1 MENETGRFSGSN
13 VSMVPAIPI
22 ISFTICV
29 FSAFLI
35 FTKRPRYPFDSIY
48 SVFTIFLAAPHLGHL
63 FVHRFEWGP
72 EFLDFAILFPY
83 TYGPLLLLYIR
94 NLTTGNESFKR
105 TDLLHFVPFVILQSV
120 LLVRLFFF
128 QPPEEGFYPH
138 EWHRPSKGF
147 HPSGGLLVTSM
158 LVYSVWTFLLL
169 NRHRKNIVN
178 HFSNIDS
185 IKDLRWMYWSLV
197 LFVISTVVH
206 ILLEGLLFTDLP
218 PENYEPRLIRGVA
231 VLAFSV
237 FFCWFG
243 VRQTVVYTHRELHTF
258 REKISKEEE
267 VVSVEEERKKY
278 EKSGLREDKIPE
290 YLSRIR
296 NYMESEKP
304 YKDSEFSIDLLSENA
319 EVPRFYITQ
328 ILNERLETNFYN
340 FVNEYRI
347 KDIISALENIS
358 EERPNF
364 LRLAL
369 EYGFNSKST
378 FNTSF
383 KKVTGKTPTQY
394 LEEISKAAHA

>member
-1 MENETGRFSGSN
+1 
-13 VSMVPAIPI
+13 MVPAIPI

-48 SVFTIFLAAPHLGHL
+48 SVFTIFLSVPHLGHL
-63 FVHRFEWGP
+63 LAYRFEWGP
-72 EFLDFAILFPY
+72 EFLDFTILFPY

-94 NLTTGNESFKR
+94 NLTTEGKSFRR
-105 TDLLHFVPFVILQSV
+105 TDLLHFVPFVFLQFIL
-120 LLVRLFFF
+120 LAKLFFF
-128 QPPEEGFYPH
+128 QSPEEELYPH
-138 EWHRPSKGF
+138 EWHRPSRGF
-147 HPSGGLLVTSM
+147 HPNGGLLVTSM
-158 LVYSVWTFLLL
+158 LVYSIWTFLLL
-169 NRHRKNIVN
+169 NRHRRNIVN
-178 HFSNIDS
+178 HFSNIDG

-197 LFVISTVVH
+197 LFVISTCVH
-206 ILLEGLLFTDLP
+206 FLLEGLLFTDLP
-218 PENYEPRLIRGVA
+218 PETYEPRLIRGAA

-243 VRQTVVYTHRELHTF
+243 VRQTVVYTHRELHAFKT
-258 REKISKEEE
+258 KTSKEEE
-267 VVSVEEERKKY
+267 EVEEERKKY
-278 EKSGLREDKIPE
+278 EKSGLREDMIPE
-290 YLSRIR
+290 YLSKIR
-296 NYMESEKP
+296 GYMESEKP
-304 YKDSEFSIDLLSENA
+304 YKDSEFSIDLLSENT

-328 ILNERLETNFYN
+328 ILSETLETNFYN

-347 KDIISALENIS
+347 KDIIFVLGNIS

-394 LEEISKAAHA
+394 LEEISEVSSR

>member
-1 MENETGRFSGSN
+1 MENQTGGFSGSN
-13 VSMVPAIPI
+13 LVMVPAIPI

-35 FTKRPRYPFDSIY
+35 FTKRPRYSFDSIY

-63 FVHRFEWGP
+63 LVHRFEWGP
-72 EFLDFAILFPY
+72 EFLDFSILFPY
-83 TYGPLLLLYIR
+83 TYGPLLLLYIQ
-94 NLTTGNESFKR
+94 NLTTEGRSFRR
-105 TDLLHFVPFVILQSV
+105 TDLLHFVPFVILQCI
-120 LLVRLFFF
+120 LLSRLFFF
-128 QPPEEGFYPH
+128 QPQEEEFDPH
-138 EWHRPSKGF
+138 DWHRPSRGF
-147 HPSGGLLVTSM
+147 HPNGGLLVTSM

-185 IKDLRWMYWSLV
+185 IKDLRWMYWTLV
-197 LFVISTVVH
+197 LFVISAGVH
-206 ILLEGLLFTDLP
+206 FLLEGLLFTDLP
-218 PENYEPRLIRGVA
+218 PETYEPRLVRGAA

-243 VRQTVVYTHRELHTF
+243 VRQTVVYTHRELHAF
-258 REKISKEEE
+258 KEKTLNEEE
-267 VVSVEEERKKY
+267 GVEEERKKY
-278 EKSGLREDKIPE
+278 EKSGLREDMVPE
-290 YLSRIR
+290 FLSKIR

-304 YKDSEFSIDLLSENA
+304 YKDSEFSIDLLSENT
-319 EVPRFYITQ
+319 EIPRFYITQ
-328 ILNERLETNFYN
+328 ILSETLETNFYN

-347 KDIISALENIS
+347 KDIISALGNIS

-394 LEEISKAAHA
+394 LEEISKIVSA

>member
-1 MENETGRFSGSN
+1 
-13 VSMVPAIPI
+13 MVPAIPI

-35 FTKRPRYPFDSIY
+35 FTKRPKYSFDSIY
-48 SVFTIFLAAPHLGHL
+48 SIFIIFLAAPHLGHL
-63 FVHRFEWGP
+63 LVHRFEWGP
-72 EFLDFAILFPY
+72 EFLDFTILFPY
-83 TYGPLLLLYIR
+83 TYGPLLLLYIQ
-94 NLTTGNESFKR
+94 NLTTEGRDFRKA
-105 TDLLHFVPFVILQSV
+105 DLLHFIPFIIL
-120 LLVRLFFF
+120 LFILFAKLF
-128 QPPEEGFYPH
+128 IIQTDDEFSPH
-138 EWHRPSKGF
+138 DWHRPSRGF
-147 HPSGGLLVTSM
+147 HPNGGLLVTSM

-169 NRHRKNIVN
+169 NRHRRNMVN

-185 IKDLRWMYWSLV
+185 IKDLRWMFWSLV
-197 LFVISTVVH
+197 LFVLSTGVH
-206 ILLEGLLFTDLP
+206 ILLEGLLLTDLP
-218 PENYEPRLIRGVA
+218 PESYQPRLVRGAA

-243 VRQTVVYTHRELHTF
+243 VRQTVVYTHRELHAFKERTLN
-258 REKISKEEE
+258 EEEE
-267 VVSVEEERKKY
+267 VEEDRKKY
-278 EKSGLREDKIPE
+278 EKSGLREDMIPE
-290 YLSRIR
+290 YLSKIR

-304 YKDSEFSIDLLSENA
+304 YKDSEFSIDLLSENTDI
-319 EVPRFYITQ
+319 PRFYITQ
-328 ILNERLETNFYN
+328 ILSETLETNFYN

-347 KDIISALENIS
+347 KEIISALENVS

-394 LEEISKAAHA
+394 LEEISKVGSA

>member
-1 MENETGRFSGSN
+1 M
-13 VSMVPAIPI
+13 MVPTIPI
-22 ISFTICV
+22 ISVTICI

-35 FTKRPRYPFDSIY
+35 FTKRPRYSFDSIY

-72 EFLDFAILFPY
+72 EFLDFTILFPY
-83 TYGPLLLLYIR
+83 TFGPLLLLYIR
-94 NLTTGNESFKR
+94 NLTTEGKSFRR
-105 TDLLHFVPFVILQSV
+105 TDLLHFVPFTV
-120 LLVRLFFF
+120 LLCIFIYRLFFL
-128 QPPEEGFYPH
+128 QPPEDEFDPH
-138 EWHRPSKGF
+138 DWHRPSKGF
-147 HPSGGLLVTSM
+147 HPNGGLLVTSM
-158 LVYSVWTFLLL
+158 LVYSVWIFLLL
-169 NRHRKNIVN
+169 DKHKKNVVN

-185 IKDLRWMYWSLV
+185 IKDLRWMYWSLI
-197 LFVISTVVH
+197 LFVISTGVH
-206 ILLEGLLFTDLP
+206 FLLEGLLFTDLS
-218 PENYEPRLIRGVA
+218 PETYEPRLVRGGA

-243 VRQTVVYTHRELHTF
+243 VRQTVVYTHRELHAF
-258 REKISKEEE
+258 KEKTLNEEE
-267 VVSVEEERKKY
+267 EAEEERKKY
-278 EKSGLREDKIPE
+278 EKSGLREDMIPE
-290 YLSRIR
+290 YLSKIR

-304 YKDSEFSIDLLSENA
+304 YKDSEFSIDLLSENT

-328 ILNERLETNFYN
+328 ILSETLETNFYN

-347 KDIISALENIS
+347 KDIILALKRIS

-394 LEEISKAAHA
+394 LEEISKVSSP

>member
-1 MENETGRFSGSN
+1 
-13 VSMVPAIPI
+13 MVPAIPI

-63 FVHRFEWGP
+63 LAHRFEWGP
-72 EFLDFAILFPY
+72 EFLDFAVLFPY

-94 NLTTGNESFKR
+94 NLTTEGKSFRR
-105 TDLLHFVPFVILQSV
+105 TDLLHFAPFVILLSV
-120 LLVRLFFF
+120 LLTRQFFF
-128 QPPEEGFYPH
+128 TTPEEELYPH
-138 EWHRPSKGF
+138 DWHRPSRGF
-147 HPSGGLLVTSM
+147 HPNGGLLVASM

-169 NRHRKNIVN
+169 NKHRKNIVD

-197 LFVISTVVH
+197 LFVISASVH
-206 ILLEGLLFTDLP
+206 FFLEGLLFTDLP
-218 PENYEPRLIRGVA
+218 PETYEPRLVRGAA

-243 VRQTVVYTHRELHTF
+243 VRQTVVYTHRELHAF
-258 REKISKEEE
+258 QEKTPKEDEE
-267 VVSVEEERKKY
+267 VEEERKKY
-278 EKSGLREDKIPE
+278 EKSGLREDMIPE
-290 YLSRIR
+290 YLSKIR

-304 YKDSEFSIDLLSENA
+304 YKDSEFSIDLLSENTDI
-319 EVPRFYITQ
+319 PRFYITQ
-328 ILNERLETNFYN
+328 ILSETLETNFYN
-340 FVNEYRI
+340 FVNEHRI

-394 LEEISKAAHA
+394 LEEISKVGSA

>member
-1 MENETGRFSGSN
+1 
-13 VSMVPAIPI
+13 MVPAIPI

-63 FVHRFEWGP
+63 LVHRFEWGP
-72 EFLDFAILFPY
+72 EFLDFTILFPY

-94 NLTTGNESFKR
+94 NLTMEGKSFR
-105 TDLLHFVPFVILQSV
+105 RSDLLHFAPFIILQFI
-120 LLVRLFFF
+120 LLTRFFFF
-128 QPPEEGFYPH
+128 QTPEEEFYPH
-138 EWHRPSKGF
+138 DWHRPSRGF
-147 HPSGGLLVTSM
+147 HPNGGLLVTSM

-197 LFVISTVVH
+197 LFVISTCVH
-206 ILLEGLLFTDLP
+206 FLLEGLLFTDLP
-218 PENYEPRLIRGVA
+218 PEAYEPRLVRGAA

-243 VRQTVVYTHRELHTF
+243 VRQTVVYTHRELHAF
-258 REKISKEEE
+258 QFQQKGPKEDEE
-267 VVSVEEERKKY
+267 VEEERKKY
-278 EKSGLREDKIPE
+278 EKSGLREDMIPE
-290 YLSRIR
+290 YLSKIR

-304 YKDSEFSIDLLSENA
+304 YKDSEFSIDLLSENT

-328 ILNERLETNFYN
+328 ILSETLETNFYN

-394 LEEISKAAHA
+394 LEEISEVSSA

>member
-1 MENETGRFSGSN
+1 MENQTGRFSGSN
-13 VSMVPAIPI
+13 LTMVPAIPI

-35 FTKRPRYPFDSIY
+35 FTKRPRYSFDSIY
-48 SVFTIFLAAPHLGHL
+48 SIFIIFLAAPHLGHL
-63 FVHRFEWGP
+63 LVHRFEWGP
-72 EFLDFAILFPY
+72 EFLDFTILFPY
-83 TYGPLLLLYIR
+83 TYGPLLLLYIK
-94 NLTTGNESFKR
+94 NLTTEGGNFR
-105 TDLLHFVPFVILQSV
+105 RADLLHFVPFFVLQFILFTK
-120 LLVRLFFF
+120 LFFAPIEDEF
-128 QPPEEGFYPH
+128 SPH
-138 EWHRPSKGF
+138 DWHRPSRGF
-147 HPSGGLLVTSM
+147 HPNGALLVTSM

-169 NRHRKNIVN
+169 NNHRKNIVN

-197 LFVISTVVH
+197 LFVISTGVH
-206 ILLEGLLFTDLP
+206 ILLEGLLFTDLR
-218 PENYEPRLIRGVA
+218 PETYEPRLIRGAA

-243 VRQTVVYTHRELHTF
+243 VRQTVVYTHRELHAF
-258 REKISKEEE
+258 KEKTSQEE
-267 VVSVEEERKKY
+267 VEVEEDRKKY
-278 EKSGLREDKIPE
+278 EKSGLREDMIPE
-290 YLSRIR
+290 YLSKIR

-304 YKDSEFSIDLLSENA
+304 YKDSEFSIDLLSENTDI
-319 EVPRFYITQ
+319 PRFYITQ
-328 ILNERLETNFYN
+328 ILSETLETNFYN

-347 KDIISALENIS
+347 KDIIQALENIS
-358 EERPNF
+358 EERTNF

-394 LEEISKAAHA
+394 LEEISKVGSV